1 VLNTL
6 ICNIEEGKFDLDDA
20 DDLDD
25 LECQIAPALDIPETA
40 DMAEALLLDLED
52 SCLPLDGVR
61 LRVDEMLAVL
71 LRLEEEEMDHQK
83 DKVNSIVR
91 LLRR

>member
-1 VLNTL
+1 MLNTL